1 MDNGTALFTTAQIS
15 NLTAKANISDAVTA
29 LAAVSKIYK
38 NTVGGAL
45 PFQIEITS
53 GVMVTPQQ
61 VEVMVVEPS
70 SPVQSSSVM
79 PTPTVTVT
87 VTPSNCP
94 TVPVS
99 SVYVCP
105 TSMPAPIGKAYSQSY
120 VVGLAFGMIILGAAV
135 AILSLC
141 LGMYVCTRFKKMS
154 FRTGYERQVNPSY

>member
-1 MDNGTALFTTAQIS
+1 MFTTAQIS
-15 NLTAKANISDAVTA
+15 NLTAKANISDAVTVVTA

-70 SPVQSSSVM
+70 SPVQSLSVM
-79 PTPTVTVT
+79 PTPTSTVAVT

-135 AILSLC
+135 ATLSLC